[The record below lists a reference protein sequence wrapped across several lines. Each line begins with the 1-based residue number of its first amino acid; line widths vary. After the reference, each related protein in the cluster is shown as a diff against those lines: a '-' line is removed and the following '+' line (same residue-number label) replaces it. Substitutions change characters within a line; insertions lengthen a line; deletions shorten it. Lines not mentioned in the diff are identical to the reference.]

1 MFSIRWFSTIFMIFL
16 LTACGG
22 GGSIEKNSS
31 GDGGSD
37 SDDYALALTLN
48 SQSGSSE
55 LSVSN
60 PIQIQATVTKDGE
73 AQADRLVKFVGDEF
87 SNFNGASS
95 AFTNSEGVALVGIV
109 ANSNQGVGTITASFD
124 AESQTVSNSIEYKAT
139 GDGGVQ
145 ISLTFK
151 DANGEDISSQN
162 PLEGDAD
169 ATIMATLTNNG
180 IPMEGEIITLTFD
193 ELLFSS
199 SNGRIVTDANGQ
211 ASINVKA
218 TKEIGAG
225 EIAATYDE
233 QPPFVFAFKSN
244 GNEFFGE
251 ETYVLELIGQNA
263 QGDATSSLSLGAPIS
278 VVASLSLNGSPL
290 ADQQISWSIDDKAAL
305 TTGATQKTNAAGQ
318 VTAIITDN
326 NIAGSGT
333 LTATYN
339 VSETLTLTQPFSF
352 ASAGDGGL
360 QMSISVQDQNGAV
373 INEANPLSETKSGQV
388 VVTLTNNGEPVSV
401 GEVTISS
408 KYNKIQTSPSD
419 GIDFTDEN
427 GVASVSILPNNQEGA
442 DTVIATYSKE
452 STNEQVQAEAP
463 LWSLGDGD
471 TQIQIISIIDD
482 ITGNP
487 VTDVNTIAQGK
498 SATVTARVI
507 INGTPATTG
516 AVFFE
521 STDQGSLPDSV
532 KGLDGNGE
540 AKTKLFATTT
550 KGLGR
555 IRAGYATDSELAPS
569 SYSEYSNFYSE
580 GDAIVFDGDYAFDI
594 QLLTGCNDGWD
605 DNRDTETLNPI
616 NGGCQ
621 TVTNIRSSELPE
633 LFVAITRLD
642 GDATEPNEQIVEV
655 QSDKG
660 QVLPSTGRALTDKKG
675 VALLKLQPG
684 DVDGAGTVTV
694 TFNGSTGFR
703 NFSVGVDDLYLQL
716 TATLNASDTP
726 DTQPLPEL
734 DSGDS
739 FIITAKVSTVEGDF
753 SEEAL
758 YTQPV
763 DVGFSSICVNEDP
776 NLASIDAT
784 VRTKEGI
791 ATSTYRT
798 TGCNGNETITASIA
812 SADPAEFDFFI
823 NDAPVQAI
831 QFLGASESFIG
842 IPPSTSGVPV
852 TSEVRFLLVDTDG
865 NPMQQKQIEF
875 RLADLSGAA
884 SLTSYRGNTTSEGQA
899 VTIIKGGVVPGS
911 LVVEACYLS
920 DDQIAQAALS
930 SSFPTCWQSKIDQCT
945 ADATLEFCDL
955 PDGITNFTLIPADEQ
970 VNAVSSGV
978 VLSSGVP
985 DQDSFGSAPAGTILN
1000 AQGYSG
1006 VNVDIFVYFGDQFNQ
1021 LTANNLVANVQSEAG
1036 IIGNIDGSGS
1046 GNSYECSAVN
1056 GVCRVQWRSQGDL
1069 PFTDPKWQNRIGDVC
1084 DTYNGEPV
1092 PCIGT
1097 YPTTVNGRTIVR
1109 GARVSILAT
1118 AKGQENFHD
1127 KPSSGGIERRNGIF
1141 DIGEFQP
1148 RNDDLAEAFIDFNQ
1162 DNVFDP
1168 KDCGGDEATDPCE
1181 PANSDGGHNE
1191 VYVDGNNN
1199 GLYDAADGIYNG
1211 LLCGKT
1217 AEDAGQCTKD
1227 LVDLRRQFE
1236 LIASS
1241 DVVYAR
1247 FVVNKS
1253 QIGGADCTNTV
1264 NGTQQLV
1271 NGLDGLEDTEDANY
1285 CDIGSVTLGSDPN
1298 DADRVE
1304 VEIYYSDLYGN
1315 SLPAGT
1321 QISIATTN
1329 GVVNVRELTST
1340 IYTSGGFERGKAVV
1354 EISQE
1359 TTSNSRDTGNLIITF
1374 EIPGPS
1380 ADSETITR
1388 TKSIIIRDDG

>member
-31 GDGGSD
+31 GDGGTD

-60 PIQIQATVTKDGE
+60 PIQIQAKVTKDGE
-73 AQADRLVKFVGDEF
+73 VQADRLVKFVGDEF
-87 SNFNGASS
+87 SDFNGASS
-95 AFTNSEGVALVGIV
+95 ALTNSDGVAVVGIV
-109 ANSNQGVGTITASFD
+109 ANSNQGAGTITASFD
-124 AESQTVSNSIEYKAT
+124 IENQTVTKSIEYAAM

-145 ISLTFK
+145 IALTFK
-151 DANGEDISSQN
+151 DASGADINTQN
-162 PLEGDAD
+162 PLAGDAD

-180 IPMEGEIITLTFD
+180 VPIEGKIITFTFD
-193 ELLFSS
+193 ELLFSA

-211 ASINVKA
+211 ASTSVKA
-218 TKEIGAG
+218 TKSTGAG
-225 EIAATYDE
+225 EITATYDE
-233 QPPFVFAFKSN
+233 TTSRLAFDSD

-251 ETYVLELIGQNA
+251 ETYVLELVGQNA
-263 QGDATSSLSLGAPIS
+263 QGEVTNNLSLGSPIS
-278 VVASLSLNGSPL
+278 IVASLTLNGNPL
-290 ADQQISWSIDDKAAL
+290 ADQQITWSIDDKAVLTSENIL
-305 TTGATQKTNAAGQ
+305 TTNEGGQATAT
-318 VTAIITDN
+318 ITDN

-339 VSETLTLTQPFSF
+339 VSDSLSLTQPFTFTST
-352 ASAGDGGL
+352 GDGGL
-360 QMSISVQDQNGAV
+360 QMSITVQDQSGAT
-373 INEANPLSETKSGQV
+373 INEANPLSESKNGRV

-408 KYNKIQTSPSD
+408 KLSKIQTSPPD

-427 GVASVSILPNNQEGA
+427 GMASVDILPNDEEGA
-442 DTVIATYSKE
+442 DTVVATYIKE
-452 STNEQVQAEAP
+452 STNEQVEAEAP
-463 LWSLGDGD
+463 IWTLGNGD
-471 TQIQIISIIDD
+471 TQIQIVSIIDD
-482 ITGNP
+482 VTKNP
-487 VTDVNTIAQGK
+487 VTADNTIAQGK

-516 AVFFE
+516 VVFFE
-521 STDQGSLPDSV
+521 TTSEGTLPVSTAELNE
-532 KGLDGNGE
+532 NGE
-540 AKTKLFATTT
+540 AQTKLFATTT
-550 KGLGR
+550 SGLGR
-555 IRAGYATDSELAPS
+555 IRAGYARAGELEPS
-569 SYSEYSNFYSE
+569 SFSDYSIFHSE

-633 LFVAITRLD
+633 LFVAITRLN

-716 TATLNASDTP
+716 TATLKASDTP

-739 FIITAKVSTVEGDF
+739 FIITARVSTVEGDF
-753 SEEAL
+753 SEGAL

-763 DVGFSSICVNEDP
+763 DVGFSSVCVNEDP

-784 VRTKEGI
+784 VRTKEGV

-852 TSEVRFLLVDTDG
+852 TSEVKFLLVDTDG

-884 SLTSYRGNTTSEGQA
+884 SLTSYRGNTTGEGEA
-899 VTIIKGGVVPGS
+899 VTIIKGGVVPGD

-920 DDQIAQAALS
+920 DEQIAQAALS

-945 ADATLEFCDL
+945 ADSSLEFCDL
-955 PDGITNFTLIPADEQ
+955 PDGITSFTLIPADEQ

-985 DQDSFGSAPAGTILN
+985 DQDSFGAAPAGTILN

-1006 VNVDIFVYFGDQFNQ
+1006 VDVDIFVYFGDQFNQ

-1046 GNSYECSAVN
+1046 GNTYECSAVN
-1056 GVCRVQWRSQGDL
+1056 GVCRVQWRSQGSL

-1084 DTYNGEPV
+1084 DTYKGEPV
-1092 PCIGT
+1092 PCIGD
-1097 YPTTVNGRTIVR
+1097 YPTSVNGRTIVR

-1127 KPSSGGIERRNGIF
+1127 KPSSGGVERRNGIF

-1168 KDCGGDEATDPCE
+1168 KDCGGDEADDPCE

-1191 VYVDGNNN
+1191 VFIDGNNN
-1199 GLYDAADGIYNG
+1199 GLYDVADGIYNG
-1211 LLCGKT
+1211 LLCGKD

-1227 LVDLRRQFE
+1227 LVDIRRQFE

-1253 QIGGADCTNTV
+1253 QINGADCTNIV
-1264 NGTQQLV
+1264 NGAEQLV
-1271 NGLDGLEDTEDANY
+1271 NGFDGLEDTENANY
-1285 CDIGSVTLGSDPN
+1285 CDIESVTLGNDPN

-1304 VEIYYSDLYGN
+1304 VEIYYSDLFGN

-1321 QISIATTN
+1321 EISIGTTN
-1329 GVVNVRELTST
+1329 GVVNIRELTST

-1374 EIPGPS
+1374 EIPGPFE
-1380 ADSETITR
+1380 DSETITR